1 MRFTLFK
8 KMLISLLFISFLMI
22 LGMAWLINSSFQRG
36 LQDYLNQ
43 SEEEKLKLIAEQIA
57 PYYSERSEW
66 QSLDIEQWKFVL
78 AQVFIQ
84 SIKNKK
90 EMKQAALKHAKRGIK
105 HNIKRVDLLDRNF
118 NPIFQSGKPH
128 PINQQIRIPVK
139 YQGETIAWVS
149 TKKRSAISGGL
160 EKNFYH
166 QQQRN
171 FMWIVLWVTLL
182 SFVLAWFLVRHLL
195 TPLKRLENAANS
207 LQQGDYTTQIEV
219 EGEDELANLS
229 ERFNELS
236 LSLQRQKE
244 NREQWLSDISHEL
257 RTPISVLRSEIEALQ
272 DGIRQPEPRYIDSLH
287 SQVQNLSQLVN
298 DLYQLSLSD
307 AGLQFDLSER
317 IDVQKILAMSCSQY
331 LIRCQEREI
340 QLDTFIDLKEAT
352 HIMGDQQSLIQL
364 FSNLLEN
371 SLRYTDAAGKLR
383 VELKVKNDQLKICI
397 EDSMPG
403 VPDNALPKLFERLYR
418 VDESRSRLSGG
429 SGLGLTI
436 CETIVHAHQ
445 GKISAS
451 HSPLGGLA
459 ITINLPLPSVS
470 K

>member
-8 KMLISLLFISFLMI
+8 KMLISLLFISFLMV
-22 LGMAWLINSSFQRG
+22 LGMAWLINSSFQSG

-43 SEEEKLKLIAEQIA
+43 GEKEKLKLVAEQIV
-57 PYYSERSEW
+57 PYYSEQSEW
-66 QSLDIEQWKFVL
+66 QALDIKQWKFVL
-78 AQVFIQ
+78 AQVFIRAT
-84 SIKNKK
+84 KNKK
-90 EMKQAALKHAKRGIK
+90 EMRKAALNRAK

-139 YQGETIAWVS
+139 YQEEIIGWVS
-149 TKKRSAISGGL
+149 SKKRNSISGGL
-160 EKNFYH
+160 EESFYH

-182 SFVLAWFLVRHLL
+182 SFILAWFLVRHLL
-195 TPLKRLENAANS
+195 TPLKRLESAANS
-207 LQQGDYTTQIEV
+207 LQQGDYTTKIEV
-219 EGEDELANLS
+219 KGEDELANLS

-236 LSLQRQKE
+236 NSLLRQKE
-244 NREQWLSDISHEL
+244 NREQWLADISHEL

-272 DGIRQPEPRYIDSLH
+272 DGIRPPEPRYIDSLH
-287 SQVQNLSQLVN
+287 YQVQNLSQLVN

-317 IDVQKILAMSCSQY
+317 VDVQKILEMSCSQY
-331 LIRCQEREI
+331 QLRCQEREI
-340 QLDTFIDLKEAT
+340 QLDTFIAPKGAT
-352 HIMGDQQSLIQL
+352 HIMGDQQSLTQL

-371 SLRYTDAAGKLR
+371 SLRYTDAVGQLR
-383 VELKVKNDQLKICI
+383 VELKIKSQQLQICI
-397 EDSMPG
+397 EDSAPG

-445 GKISAS
+445 GQISAS

-459 ITINLPLPSVS
+459 IIINLPLSSVS